1 MQHYRLTISDV
12 NTKEVYI
19 TKDYCYLSRF
29 DFKVHSSVLLLLSAE
44 KDKKKPDKDFISK
57 LQKELKERSS
67 YTDLDAITDNS
78 ELFKYLDKKV
88 FVKGYYGD
96 KGRIYKLEKI

>member
-12 NTKEVYI
+12 NTKEVYV

-44 KDKKKPDKDFISK
+44 KDKDKKADKAYMSR
-57 LQKELKERSS
+57 LSKELK
-67 YTDLDAITDNS
+67 TDLDAITDNS
-78 ELFKYLDKKV
+78 QLFKYLDKKV
-88 FVKGYYGD
+88 FIKDYYGD

>member
-1 MQHYRLTISDV
+1 MQKYRLTISDGNKV
-12 NTKEVYI
+12 HI

-29 DFKVHSSVLLLLSAE
+29 DFKVHSSVLFLLSAE
-44 KDKKKPDKDFISK
+44 KDKKKPDKDFTSK
-57 LQKELKERSS
+57 LQKELK
-67 YTDLDAITDNS
+67 TDLDAITDNS

-88 FVKGYYGD
+88 FVKDYYGD

>member
-1 MQHYRLTISDV
+1 MQKYRLTISDGNKV
-12 NTKEVYI
+12 HI

-57 LQKELKERSS
+57 LQKELK
-67 YTDLDAITDNS
+67 TDLDAITDNS

-88 FVKGYYGD
+88 FVKDYYGN
-96 KGRIYKLEKI
+96 KGRIYKLEKL

>member
-29 DFKVHSSVLLLLSAE
+29 DFKVHSSVLFLLSAE
-44 KDKKKPDKDFISK
+44 KDKKKPDKDFINK
-57 LQKELKERSS
+57 LQKELK
-67 YTDLDAITDNS
+67 TDLDAITDNS
-78 ELFKYLDKKV
+78 QLFKYLDKKV
-88 FVKGYYGD
+88 FVKDYYGD
-96 KGRIYKLEKI
+96 KGRIYKLEKL